1 MKRKWHRY
9 TGHVRIPFDPEIV
22 RVLKKK
28 LLPAHLGCICMH
40 FSKENNHAERWTHDN
55 LYLVLKLDE
64 STRARVKTAA
74 LGVYSR
80 GQFLRMFACF
90 ALPTNS

>member
-1 MKRKWHRY
+1 
-9 TGHVRIPFDPEIV
+9 
-22 RVLKKK
+22 
-28 LLPAHLGCICMH
+28 MH

-90 ALPTNS
+90 ALPTNSELRENRKPHSPHNYHQAKLT